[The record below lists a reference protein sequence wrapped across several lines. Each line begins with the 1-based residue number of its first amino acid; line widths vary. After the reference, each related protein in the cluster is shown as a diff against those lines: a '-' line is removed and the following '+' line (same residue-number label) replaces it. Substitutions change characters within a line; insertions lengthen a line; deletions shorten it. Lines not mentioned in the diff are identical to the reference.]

1 MIEGKAIA
9 RFGSG
14 DILVTPLVKKGSS
27 NGCLVLQNQSAHMIG
42 EYERNFGQDWNDT
55 VLSFDNTE
63 SLDVVIERLEKL
75 RDMMN
80 GDRSDCYAEIDYNF

>member
-14 DILVTPLVKKGSS
+14 DILVTPLVKKDSS

-42 EYERNFGQDWNDT
+42 EYERNFGKDWNDT
-55 VLSFDNTE
+55 ILSFDNIE
-63 SLDVVIERLEKL
+63 SLNVVIERLEKL

-80 GDRSDCYAEIDYNF
+80 GDRSDCYKEIEYDF